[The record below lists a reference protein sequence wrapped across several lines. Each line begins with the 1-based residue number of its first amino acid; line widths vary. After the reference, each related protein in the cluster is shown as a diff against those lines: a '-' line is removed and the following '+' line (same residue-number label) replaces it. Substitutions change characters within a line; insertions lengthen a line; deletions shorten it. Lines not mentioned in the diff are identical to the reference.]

1 MNAPGRGKP
10 NTLPAHLA
18 AVRDAAVASP
28 PGEQASPKNLSR
40 LFEWL
45 FWNGDQTEFD
55 NPFLSLDKL
64 NLTDADLRDALD
76 LQMGD
81 AVTDEQRL
89 RYAQDLID
97 RMLSDGEDL
106 IYAHAFRLER
116 KDGSFTYLCGT
127 SWMAGQG
134 GHQTNCDGLFPSQR
148 HYLQWLRRS
157 GMESEG
163 GASLTAEKVLAHW
176 QKSTGSG
183 A

>member
-1 MNAPGRGKP
+1 MNVPGPGQP
-10 NTLPAHLA
+10 NTLPAPLA
-18 AVRDAAVASP
+18 AVRDAALASP
-28 PGEQASPKNLSR
+28 PGEQAPLKNLSR

-55 NPFLSLDKL
+55 HPFFSLNEL
-64 NLTDADLRDALD
+64 NLTDTDLRDGLD
-76 LQMGD
+76 LQEGD

-89 RYAQDLID
+89 RYARDLID

-134 GHQTNCDGLFPSQR
+134 GHQTSCDGLFPSQR

-157 GMESEG
+157 GMENG
-163 GASLTAEKVLAHW
+163 DGASLTAEKVLAHW
-176 QKSTGSG
+176 QKNAGSE